1 MAYNPNSTTSHLP
14 VTALLPTAT
23 RVTIGSFICFTEGFG
38 ASVLFMLP
46 RNQWAAIGGLCL
58 SVAFL
63 LFAERFRRS
72 SALAADISDLMLYD
86 VVAWTCAVICYQA
99 GVQQEFTWYLSYSLS
114 FLKLLRLYMWQGSV
128 TYEQGWGIL
137 GPMSY
142 LHAKQSGSGVE
153 NRKPAMY
160 RALLLAVCGAVG
172 GAIAIKYASDPLR
185 LAVAWLLPLTFEL
198 IFGPRQLASLA
209 QFVPA
214 FLAGN
219 QREAAQLAEIAELK
233 KALAAA
239 KQSQAMPPD
248 PNLAALIACYNGT
261 TPKRRKHL
269 LFYAT
274 NVAEL
279 FPEGEP
285 DTDT

>member
-1 MAYNPNSTTSHLP
+1 MPTTNESMH
-14 VTALLPTAT
+14 TALQAQQLLPISARLTT
-23 RVTIGSFICFTEGFG
+23 GSFVMITEGV
-38 ASVLFMLP
+38 AATITFMMP
-46 RNQWAAIGGLCL
+46 RNHWLYLAGLL
-58 SVAFL
+58 ITLAFL
-63 LFAERFRRS
+63 GGAELFRRFS
-72 SALAADISDLMLYD
+72 KVGADISDLFFWD
-86 VVAWTCAVICYQA
+86 AVIWAGITAAYFA
-99 GVQQEFTWYLSYSLS
+99 GVQPTQALYFSYAISL
-114 FLKLLRLYMWQGSV
+114 LKLWRLYMWQGTA
-128 TYEQGWGIL
+128 TYEQGWGVF
-137 GPMSY
+137 GPMTY
-142 LHAKQSGSGVE
+142 LFAKGNGGV
-153 NRKPAMY
+153 RAACTVGMY
-160 RALLLAVCGAVG
+160 RPLLLAACVAAVG
-172 GAIAIKYASDPLR
+172 SVFLKGASEPLR
-185 LAVAWLLPLTFEL
+185 VAIAWLLPLGFEL
-198 IFGPRQLASLA
+198 IFGPRQLATLA